1 MLTVGGVLLC
11 CYLSLAVVYTFAWH
25 VQLARAGA

>member
-11 CYLSLAVVYTFAWH
+11 SYLSLAVVYTFAWH
-25 VQLARAGA
+25 VQLALAGA